1 MSGFTVR
8 HSIRSIC
15 EENKSVKYTK
25 IQVKGMF
32 VRVDF
37 GPDFPQG
44 DVCLH
49 LAMLFYQVRF
59 KKLTRLYV

>member
-1 MSGFTVR
+1 MYVR
-8 HSIRSIC
+8 FYSQTQYQKHLGKS
-15 EENKSVKYTK
+15 KSVKYTK

-32 VRVDF
+32 VRGDL

-49 LAMLFYQVRF
+49 LAILFYQVRF
-59 KKLTRLYV
+59 KE